1 MSIFFFFLNALSTGF
16 NTQPNWNFA
25 SQMTLNDG
33 KIVLAGNN
41 NNNVEQMNK
50 RCRICQV

>member
-1 MSIFFFFLNALSTGF
+1 
-16 NTQPNWNFA
+16 
-25 SQMTLNDG
+25 MTLNDG

-50 RCRICQV
+50 RCCICQDCKQSCELISLVRL

>member
-1 MSIFFFFLNALSTGF
+1 MSIFFFLNALSTGF

-25 SQMTLNDG
+25 SQMTLNDD